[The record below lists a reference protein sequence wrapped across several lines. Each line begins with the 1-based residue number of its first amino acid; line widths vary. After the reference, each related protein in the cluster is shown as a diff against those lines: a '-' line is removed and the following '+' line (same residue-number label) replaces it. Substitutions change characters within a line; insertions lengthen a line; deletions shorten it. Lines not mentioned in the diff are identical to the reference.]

1 MTTACVLNMSEL
13 IEVCATKNQM
23 KLEKLISER
32 YNKKCSNKS
41 KDQSKNK

>member
-13 IEVCATKNQM
+13 IEVSTTKNQM

-32 YNKKCSNKS
+32 YNKKYSNKS
-41 KDQSKNK
+41 KDQSKKK